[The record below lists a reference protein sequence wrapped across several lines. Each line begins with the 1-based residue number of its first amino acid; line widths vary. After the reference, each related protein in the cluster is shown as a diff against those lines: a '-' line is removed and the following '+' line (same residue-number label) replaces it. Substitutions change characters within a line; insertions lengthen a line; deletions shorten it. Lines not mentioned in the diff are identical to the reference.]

1 MGQVSCPEK
10 SQGDE
15 KSKLNYL
22 NIKKKERN
30 KMNEQNTI
38 IITQGEYEAL
48 LRAQERIEVVERL
61 VNETQYV
68 STEDI
73 YVVLGIKRK
82 VVAQ

>member
-1 MGQVSCPEK
+1 
-10 SQGDE
+10 
-15 KSKLNYL
+15 
-22 NIKKKERN
+22 
-30 KMNEQNTI
+30 MNEQNTI

-73 YVVLGIKRK
+73 YVVLGIRRR
-82 VVAQ
+82 VVANG